1 MRKPTRKAG
10 AIVTVIAFAFSASAL
25 ADPLAAGKPAG
36 VRAAQDVGNKELLVF
51 AGVGAVLAGVL
62 IATAG
67 AGEHPPGQP
76 PSVPVITTTT

>member
-1 MRKPTRKAG
+1 MRKPTQKAG

-36 VRAAQDVGNKELLVF
+36 VHAAQDVGNRELLVF
-51 AGVGAVLAGVL
+51 GGIAVALAGVL

-67 AGEHPPGQP
+67 AGEHAPGQP
-76 PSVPVITTTT
+76 PSVPVISTTT